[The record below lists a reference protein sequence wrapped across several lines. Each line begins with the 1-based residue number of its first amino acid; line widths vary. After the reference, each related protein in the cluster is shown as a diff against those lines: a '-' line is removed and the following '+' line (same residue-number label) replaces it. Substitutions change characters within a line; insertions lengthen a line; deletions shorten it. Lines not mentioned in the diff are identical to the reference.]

1 MLSISNGRLSAFQTY
16 KMHVQTSIKTILIL
30 VAKVLSVDVRKTL
43 KMLSID
49 MWVISKML
57 SIDVWVILK
66 MLSIDV

>member
-1 MLSISNGRLSAFQTY
+1 MF
-16 KMHVQTSIKTILIL
+16 KHVQTSIKTILIL
-30 VAKVLSVDVRKTL
+30 VAKVLSVDVRTTL

-57 SIDVWVILK
+57 SIDVRVTLKMLSIDVWVILK